1 MAGAGSLR
9 ASYTIGKGKNEGY
22 ASYSGDV
29 MDGLCGNSRKFTFI
43 IIIIYSCTHSSAAC
57 RICTALLYSANSIH
71 TPCGMYMRMG
81 GTCACVLI
89 AACDLYTIRLHVQS
103 LPRLQ
108 LQRARRARVSER
120 RQVRWCGNDF
130 DIVSTFRTVSH
141 AFPHQLHTALHTPR
155 ASLLLGA
162 RGA

>member
-1 MAGAGSLR
+1 MVGQGTYSYANGAATSTSFLAPYPAVLWPVTTPHAPHGMLSLVPVV
-9 ASYTIGKGKNEGY
+9 IGTLIGGLQSNAVSK
-22 ASYSGDV
+22 SGEL
-29 MDGLCGNSRKFTFI
+29 GAR
-43 IIIIYSCTHSSAAC
+43 
-57 RICTALLYSANSIH
+57 
-71 TPCGMYMRMG
+71 GMYMCMV

-130 DIVSTFRTVSH
+130 DIVSTFRTVDGKS
-141 AFPHQLHTALHTPR
+141 
-155 ASLLLGA
+155 
-162 RGA
+162 